1 MQLTITADLRPQ
13 IRNPHTSL
21 SARAL
26 QSALGSLGTRLGT
39 RTERH
44 CADSQP

>member
-26 QSALGSLGTRLGT
+26 QSALGTRLSTG
-39 RTERH
+39 TERH
-44 CADSQP
+44 CANSQP

>member
-13 IRNPHTSL
+13 VRNPHTSL

-26 QSALGSLGTRLGT
+26 GSLGTRLVT

>member
-26 QSALGSLGTRLGT
+26 GSLGTRLGT